1 MKAAVIHRAGEPFE
15 IEDRPTPEPGPGQVR
30 IRVRACGIC
39 HSDQFVAEALWPG
52 LELPRVPGHEVAG
65 VIDACG
71 EGADKFQAG
80 EKVGVGWFGGNC
92 GDCPA
97 CRAGDIVL
105 CENGTITGI
114 TRDGGYAEYM
124 LAPIESIARIPEGIS
139 MAEAA
144 PLLCAGVTMF
154 NSLRH
159 SGARPGDL
167 VAIQGLG
174 GLGHLGLLFA
184 DALGFRVAAISRGP
198 AKRELA
204 EKLGAGEFID
214 AAADEVGPALQKMGG
229 ARVIVAT
236 APDARSISALIP
248 ALGRDGRLIVVAGA
262 MEPFQVNAIDLIS
275 GRRSIQGWPSGH
287 AQDSTDTL
295 NFAVEKK
302 IRPMIQAFPLQEVQT
317 AYGKMLDGEIR
328 FRAVLEFS
336 AAR

>member
-15 IEDRPTPEPGPGQVR
+15 IEGRPTPEPGPGQVR
-30 IRVRACGIC
+30 IRVHACGIC
-39 HSDQFVAEALWPG
+39 HSDQFVADAIWPG

-65 VIDACG
+65 VVDACG
-71 EGADKFQAG
+71 AGADKIRPG

-105 CENGTITGI
+105 CENRTITGI

-124 LAPIESIARIPEGIS
+124 LAPIESVARIPAGIS
-139 MAEAA
+139 MADAA
-144 PLLCAGVTMF
+144 PLMCAGVTMF

-174 GLGHLGLLFA
+174 GLGHLGLRFA

-198 AKRELA
+198 GKRELA

-214 AAADEVGPALQKMGG
+214 AASGEVAPALQKMGG

-236 APDARSISALIP
+236 APDAKSISTLIP
-248 ALGRDGRLIVVAGA
+248 ALGRDGCLIVVAGA

-302 IRPMIQAFPLQEVQT
+302 IRPMIQTFPLQEVQT
-317 AYGKMLDGEIR
+317 AYRKMLDGKVR

-336 AAR
+336 ATP